1 MFYVTSF
8 NHGNKHYC
16 IVTPQALTPLMS
28 DFYLLFNVQ
37 LFEVILA
44 PKMHVLIDDFCKRC
58 FKKTISYTQHEKMQ
72 LNIFDAKKNT
82 SGYWL
87 SGFIFTPA

>member
-1 MFYVTSF
+1 MMSDFGGSF
-8 NHGNKHYC
+8 L
-16 IVTPQALTPLMS
+16 IPLTPQALTPLMS

-58 FKKTISYTQHEKMQ
+58 FKKTICYTKHEKMQ
-72 LNIFDAKKNT
+72 LNIFDAKKT
-82 SGYWL
+82 RQDIGYL
-87 SGFIFTPA
+87 VLFLPLHNSYA